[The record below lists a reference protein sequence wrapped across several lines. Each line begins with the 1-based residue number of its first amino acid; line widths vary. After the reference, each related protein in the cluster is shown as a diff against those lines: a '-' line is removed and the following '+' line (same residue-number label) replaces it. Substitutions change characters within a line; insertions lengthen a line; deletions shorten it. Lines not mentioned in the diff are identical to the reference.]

1 MLHEVNF
8 KNLEGLFEKKQCI
21 GKTANVKQE
30 ECLNVKQLKPIIMET
45 PDDSDSDYSY
55 ESDEYESDSDEYE
68 SEEYE
73 SEEDSSETDSHD
85 SYANQ
90 GLGR

>member
-8 KNLEGLFEKKQCI
+8 KNLEGLFEKKQCVEKVVE
-21 GKTANVKQE
+21 GKKE
-30 ECLNVKQLKPIIMET
+30 DDYLNVKQLKPVLMET

-55 ESDEYESDSDEYE
+55 ESDEYESDEYE